1 MSVNFKKDFHL
12 PMLLF
17 HVIKNFNFIREKFSN
32 YYLKH
37 RILTQGYHKT
47 LLLLFINPLMSISFC
62 FTGGSHVESVWESRH
77 QKAQNAANCHQLF
90 AQVYLI
96 FYSCQPGK
104 HGPSLQIGWRLLQIK
119 KMFTTNFFYM
129 YCNCNFFQNS
139 FRTCFTIFQNIMD
152 RRQISFIV
160 MLSGIFVF
168 YVEEVRQGS
177 ATKVR
182 KSILC

>member
-62 FTGGSHVESVWESRH
+62 FTGGSHVESVWESRY
-77 QKAQNAANCHQLF
+77 QKAQNAANCYQPF
-90 AQVYLI
+90 AQVCLI
-96 FYSCQPGK
+96 IYSCQPGK
-104 HGPSLQIGWRLLQIK
+104 HSGMVFSGCFLDGPSLYISWRLLQIK
-119 KMFTTNFFYM
+119 KNVYDQFF
-129 YCNCNFFQNS
+129 
-139 FRTCFTIFQNIMD
+139 
-152 RRQISFIV
+152 
-160 MLSGIFVF
+160 L
-168 YVEEVRQGS
+168 YV
-177 ATKVR
+177 
-182 KSILC
+182 L